1 MLYIVATP
9 IGNLGDITLRAI
21 EVIKNCDFVI
31 AENPG
36 YSKRLMQHID
46 GLSLGVI
53 PSATEESLK
62 LESNQELKDPS
73 APPRPFGKAQGD
85 LESNRIGR
93 MHSSSVGMTAKKEIV
108 QFAEFNEQQ
117 IVKELARRL
126 IKEDGCLISD
136 AGTPGISD
144 PGFRLVRECVKENV
158 QVVPVPGAN
167 AAIAALSAS
176 GLPTDRFIFLG
187 FLQKTA
193 AKTLSA
199 LQAAAN
205 AEATA
210 IFYESP
216 ERVIKTLSYIAN
228 AYPASQVVAAREI
241 TKMHEEFIRGSAG
254 EVLEKL
260 KEKPSIKGEFTVL
273 VSFK

>member
-1 MLYIVATP
+1 MLYVVATP

-21 EVIKNCDFVI
+21 ETLKACDFVI

-36 YSKRLMQHID
+36 YSKRLLQYID
-46 GLSLGVI
+46 QTYPVI
-53 PSATEESLK
+53 ASAAK
-62 LESNQELKDPS
+62 QPKDQEKI
-73 APPRPFGKAQGD
+73 A
-85 LESNRIGR
+85 
-93 MHSSSVGMTAKKEIV
+93 SSDALLAMTSKKEIV
-108 QFAEFNEQQ
+108 QFAEHNEQQ
-117 IVKELARRL
+117 VVKELTRRL
-126 IKEDGCLISD
+126 SKDDACLITD

-158 QVVPVPGAN
+158 QIVPIPGAS
-167 AAIAALSAS
+167 AAITALSAI
-176 GLPTDRFIFLG
+176 GLPTDRFMFLG

-193 AKTLSA
+193 AKTVEA
-199 LQAAAN
+199 LQDAAN
-205 AEATA
+205 AQATA

-216 ERVIKTLSYIAN
+216 ERIFKTMGYVAN
-228 AYPASQVVAAREI
+228 AFPTSQVVLAREL

-273 VSFK
+273 ISFKS

>member
-21 EVIKNCDFVI
+21 ETLKSCDFVI
-31 AENPG
+31 AENPN
-36 YSKRLMQHID
+36 YSRRLLQYIESIPVIARSNSD
-46 GLSLGVI
+46 EAILFQKKIATPAAGGL
-53 PSATEESLK
+53 ATT
-62 LESNQELKDPS
+62 P
-73 APPRPFGKAQGD
+73 
-85 LESNRIGR
+85 
-93 MHSSSVGMTAKKEIV
+93 KKEIV

-117 IVKELARRL
+117 TVKELTRRL
-126 IKEDGCLISD
+126 KKEDGCLITD

-158 QVVPVPGAN
+158 QVIPIPGAN
-167 AAIAALSAS
+167 AAITALCAS
-176 GLPTDRFIFLG
+176 GLPTDKFIFLG

-193 AKTLSA
+193 AKTVSA
-199 LQAAAN
+199 LQSAAE

-216 ERVIKTLSYIAN
+216 ERIFKTMNYVAN
-228 AYPASQVVAAREI
+228 AFPTSQVVLAREL
-241 TKMHEEFIRGSAG
+241 TKLHEEFIRGSAG

-260 KEKPSIKGEFTVL
+260 KDKSAIKGEFTVL
-273 VSFK
+273 ISFKS